1 LRAPP
6 GADDARHPCHVL
18 LRPER
23 LTGRAAGCL
32 SRVLRRAAFHEGRRQ
47 DADDEARDS
56 LEPLPGQRI
65 GARQKSSGHGR
76 PRQPDEGRFRSGRRV
91 LQHRVRLRS
100 DDSAGRSGAVAVT
113 YARGFRAGTAACG
126 IKAFTTGASSIPSG
140 QKDDLCVIHSA
151 FPCDTGGVFTTN
163 KVKSASVVIDQLH
176 LQRNR
181 VQALTINSGNANAC
195 TGAQGFRD
203 ALLMAKLSADR
214 LDLDPDQVLVSST
227 GVIGRY
233 LPMDAIKSGITEA
246 CSQLS
251 PDAGAAAARA
261 IMTTDTQPKTA
272 QTELEI
278 AGTTVRI
285 GGMSK
290 GSGMIHP
297 NMATLLAYVTTD
309 AAVEPGLIAR
319 LVRSVADRSFNQVTI
334 DGDSSTNDSF
344 LILANGAAGNEPVR
358 AGSAE
363 AEQLRAGLVQVA
375 RELSRAIARDGEGAT
390 KLITVK
396 VLTAASDKDART
408 AARAVASS
416 SLVKTAVHGGD
427 PNWGR
432 IVCALGYS
440 GAELAL
446 DTLHLTVGG
455 LVVFERGAGVD
466 VDLSGVRRAFEQPEI
481 EIVARLGLGDGT
493 AEAWG
498 CDL

>member
-1 LRAPP
+1 M
-6 GADDARHPCHVL
+6 
-18 LRPER
+18 
-23 LTGRAAGCL
+23 
-32 SRVLRRAAFHEGRRQ
+32 
-47 DADDEARDS
+47 
-56 LEPLPGQRI
+56 
-65 GARQKSSGHGR
+65 
-76 PRQPDEGRFRSGRRV
+76 
-91 LQHRVRLRS
+91 
-100 DDSAGRSGAVAVT
+100 AVT

-126 IKAFTTGASSIPSG
+126 IKAFTTGASAIPRD
-140 QKDDLCVIHSA
+140 QRDDLCVVHSA
-151 FPCDTGGVFTTN
+151 YPCDTGGVFTTN

-233 LPMDAIKSGITEA
+233 LPMDAIKSGISEA
-246 CSQLS
+246 CAHLT
-251 PDAGAAAARA
+251 PEAGEAAARA
-261 IMTTDTQPKTA
+261 IMTTDTVPKTA
-272 QTELEI
+272 RLDLEI
-278 AGTTVRI
+278 GGTTVRI
-285 GGMSK
+285 GGMCK

-297 NMATLLAYVTTD
+297 NMATMLAYLTTD
-309 AAVEPGLIAR
+309 AAVEPGLIAGFTK
-319 LVRSVADRSFNQVTI
+319 SIADRSFNQVTI

-344 LILANGAAGNEPVR
+344 LILANGAAGNEPIR
-358 AGSAE
+358 AGTPE
-363 AEQLRAGLVQVA
+363 AETLNAGLVKVA

-390 KLITVK
+390 RLITVR
-396 VLTAASDKDART
+396 VIDAESDADART
-408 AARAVASS
+408 AARTVASS

-446 DTLHLTVGG
+446 DRLHLTVGG

-466 VDLSGVRRAFEQPEI
+466 VDLAAVRRAFEQPEI
-481 EIVARLGLGDGT
+481 EIVATLGLGDGK

-498 CDL
+498 CDLSEEYVRINADYTT